1 MTLAQEGW
9 TAIVLAGQR
18 PGPDPLATAFGT
30 EYKALV
36 EIGGMPMVRHVVD
49 TLLDCRSIAKI
60 VVLAQDLA
68 AIGRVLP
75 HDARIVV
82 SESGDGISA
91 SINRIAG
98 TAIAP
103 WPVFVTTA
111 DHPLLTREM
120 IEHFLSGTGNADL
133 SVGMVERRV
142 MSAAYPDNKRTWLKF
157 ADGHWSGANLFAL
170 RTSATRTALDL
181 WAGAEKDRKT
191 VWKLFLHFGPW
202 LAVRALTRTIGL
214 ADALARAGRRLGM
227 VARLVPM
234 PQAEAAI
241 DVDKPSD
248 FIQAEAILAS
258 RIKPVA

>member
-18 PGPDPLATAFGT
+18 PGPDPLATAFGAD
-30 EYKALV
+30 YKAMITLA
-36 EIGGMPMVRHVVD
+36 GKPMIRHVVD
-49 TLLDCRSIAKI
+49 TLLDCHSISKI
-60 VVLAQDLA
+60 VVLAQQSA
-68 AIGRVLP
+68 VIRRALP
-75 HDARIVV
+75 RDARIVFA
-82 SESGDGISA
+82 ESGDGIST

-98 TAIAP
+98 TEIAP

-120 IEHFLSGTGNADL
+120 IEHFLSGTGNVDL

-142 MSAAYPDNKRTWLKF
+142 MTAAYPDNKRTWLKF

-181 WAGAEKDRKT
+181 WVGAEKDRKT

-202 LAVRALTRTIGL
+202 LAFRALTRTIGL
-214 ADALARAGRRLGM
+214 ADALESAGRRLGM

-248 FIQAEAILAS
+248 FVQAEAILAS
-258 RIKPVA
+258 RTKPVA